1 MRPTTA
7 TAPAAPSIR
16 APSAVVDLETTTVT
30 VREVADVVALVAIE
44 LVGSVSKDTQE
55 ADVRLE
61 ELAGRLLD
69 YVDALPEGN
78 QRLLMGAIAE
88 TLMATEEGSSPPE

>member
-1 MRPTTA
+1 MTA
-7 TAPAAPSIR
+7 KAPAAPSTL
-16 APSAVVDLETTTVT
+16 ALSAVVDLDTTTVT

-44 LVGSVSKDTQE
+44 LVGAVSKDTQQ

-61 ELAGRLLD
+61 ELAGRLMD

-88 TLMATEEGSSPPE
+88 TLMATEEGSSPPD

>member
-7 TAPAAPSIR
+7 KTPAVPSTPAPSLVI
-16 APSAVVDLETTTVT
+16 DLDTATVT
-30 VREVADVVALVAIE
+30 IREVADVVALVAIE
-44 LVGSVSKDTQE
+44 LVGTVSQDSRE

-61 ELAGRLLD
+61 ELAGRLMD

>member
-1 MRPTTA
+1 MRPTTVK
-7 TAPAAPSIR
+7 TPAVPSTPAPSLVI
-16 APSAVVDLETTTVT
+16 DLDTAKVT
-30 VREVADVVALVAIE
+30 IREVADVVALVAIE
-44 LVGSVSKDTQE
+44 LVGTVSQDSRE

-61 ELAGRLLD
+61 ELAGRLMD
-69 YVDALPEGN
+69 YVDALPEGH